1 MTPEPKQM
9 ALTTPDIRQERME
22 HLKRLM
28 PDLFDGEGKL
38 DEHALK
44 ALIDP
49 EGNAP
54 HTERFRFE
62 WAGKHQSKQIAFT
75 PSRGALVVDKAR
87 SINFDTTENLIL
99 EGDNLEVLK
108 LLQTSY
114 FEQVKCIYIDPPY
127 NTQKDFIYPDKFAE
141 GKKAYWMK
149 NGTIKDGVKLTAVT
163 EQSGRK
169 HSNWLNM
176 MQARL
181 LLARQLLR
189 QDGVILISID
199 DNEQA
204 HLKVLC
210 DDIFGEENF
219 VACLSTIMNL
229 KGNHDNF
236 GFSDTHEYTFVYAK
250 NVTFC
255 RIGMLS
261 IDEEGLNDWLEDD
274 YGLYKEADNLR
285 ATGVNAPKE
294 KRPNL
299 WYPIFLDENTQ
310 DFYVTEND
318 SPLNS
323 KHTPILPVNPAG
335 EELSWYWGK
344 TKFNSNKHNLI
355 LKKTSNGWQFY
366 KKQRP
371 ELGDIPT
378 KKPKTVFYKSD
389 YSTSTATTKL
399 RDLMGEK
406 VFDGPKPVPFLHD
419 LMEIGTDSD
428 SIVLDFFAGS
438 GTTAQAV
445 IQANQADAGNR
456 KFILV
461 QVPEYTDETHPS
473 YKAGYKT
480 ISDLCMERVKRA
492 GEKLKQEHP
501 ESTVDTGFRVYKLTD
516 SHFPE
521 NLYTVDDTQT
531 PEEARLALEAH
542 INAPRQASLFEAFE
556 DVVCEIALKNGF
568 GLFYTLETVE
578 AFTANKVYRLTGGG
592 KSCLLCLDDTL
603 AESTLEALT
612 AGYSDTQLVCSS
624 RALDTTTKWTLQ
636 SAFNE
641 NLWMV

>member
-62 WAGKHQSKQIAFT
+62 WAGKHQSKQLAFT
-75 PSRGALVVDKAR
+75 PSRGALVADKAR

-127 NTQKDFIYPDKFAE
+127 NKDADVIYPDKFGE

-181 LLARQLLR
+181 LLARQLLSK
-189 QDGVILISID
+189 DGIIFLSID
-199 DNEQA
+199 DDEQA
-204 HLKVLC
+204 NLKKLC
-210 DDIFGEENF
+210 DDVFGDEMFVGMFPWRKRTAKSDVPAGISQDFEWVLAYAKSDFMAGQVVQRKYHYTADYESGWRLSDLTKQSSKEERANSFFTMVDPKTNKSYPANANRVWAVSEDTFQSYYDRGKIVFPDDYEFLNISTPAYRVFEYEDTAKSLKKHGSESAIKAISTLLPKDVGRTEDGTKELTDLFGEKIFPFPKPSSLIQFF
-219 VACLSTIMNL
+219 VEI
-229 KGNHDNF
+229 
-236 GFSDTHEYTFVYAK
+236 
-250 NVTFC
+250 
-255 RIGMLS
+255 
-261 IDEEGLNDWLEDD
+261 LNDQ
-274 YGLYKEADNLR
+274 EA
-285 ATGVNAPKE
+285 V
-294 KRPNL
+294 
-299 WYPIFLDENTQ
+299 
-310 DFYVTEND
+310 
-318 SPLNS
+318 
-323 KHTPILPVNPAG
+323 
-335 EELSWYWGK
+335 
-344 TKFNSNKHNLI
+344 
-355 LKKTSNGWQFY
+355 
-366 KKQRP
+366 
-371 ELGDIPT
+371 
-378 KKPKTVFYKSD
+378 
-389 YSTSTATTKL
+389 
-399 RDLMGEK
+399 
-406 VFDGPKPVPFLHD
+406 
-419 LMEIGTDSD
+419 
-428 SIVLDFFAGS
+428 VLDFFAGS
-438 GTTAQAV
+438 GTTGQAV
-445 IQANQADAGNR
+445 MQANQKDNGNR

-461 QVPEYTDETHPS
+461 QVPEYTDENHAS

-480 ISDLCMERVKRA
+480 ISQLCMERVKRA

-531 PEEARLALEAH
+531 PEDARLALEAH
-542 INAPRQASLFEAFE
+542 INAPRQTDLFEAFE
-556 DVVCEIALKNGF
+556 DAVCEIALKNGF

-612 AGYSDTQLVCSS
+612 AGYSDIQLVCSR